1 MTTLEKLQ
9 VRLAEVRAQMSV
21 LRNEEADLEQQITAI
36 NCPFSVGDIVEFG
49 WTHNRRRAKVSGIA
63 CRYGHWM
70 LLAQN
75 IKKDGSLGADVAIEP
90 IHDPVK
96 VSA

>member
-1 MTTLEKLQ
+1 MTIDKLQ
-9 VRLAEVRAQMSV
+9 VRLAEVRAQMSA
-21 LRNEEADLEQQITAI
+21 LRNEEADLEQQIAAI

-49 WTHNRRRAKVSGIA
+49 WARNRRKAKVSGIA

-75 IKKDGSLGADVAIEP
+75 VKKDGSLGADVDIDP
-90 IHDPVK
+90 IHNPVK

>member
-1 MTTLEKLQ
+1 MTIDKLQ
-9 VRLAEVRAQMSV
+9 VRLAEVRAQINV
-21 LRNEEADLEQQITAI
+21 LANEKSDLEQQIAAI
-36 NCPFSVGDIVEFG
+36 KCPFSVGDIIEFG
-49 WTHNRRRAKVSGIA
+49 WARNRRKAKVSGIA

-75 IKKDGSLGADVAIEP
+75 VKKDGSLGADVDIEP
-90 IHDPVK
+90 IHKPVK